1 MIDWFKAFIIMFKAH
16 KGQKDKG
23 GGAYFLHPLR
33 VSLNIKDKR
42 AKVIGLI
49 HDVIEDSDKYKLSDF
64 NFLDEEQVEALKTLT
79 HDKSVHYFDYID
91 KIKKNPLARTVK
103 LSDLKD
109 NMNLKRLKEI
119 TEKDRERFAKYEKA
133 RKILLDAEEYN
144 I

>member
-1 MIDWFKAFIIMFKAH
+1 MIKWFKVFIIMFKAH

-64 NFLDEEQVEALKTLT
+64 NFLDEEQVEALKTLI
-79 HDKSVHYFDYID
+79 HDKSVPYFDYID
-91 KIKKNPLARTVK
+91 KIKKNPLARKVK

>member
-1 MIDWFKAFIIMFKAH
+1 MEPYLFTYI
-16 KGQKDKG
+16 
-23 GGAYFLHPLR
+23 
-33 VSLNIKDKR
+33 
-42 AKVIGLI
+42 
-49 HDVIEDSDKYKLSDF
+49 

-79 HDKSVHYFDYID
+79 HDKSVPYFNYID
-91 KIKKNPLARTVK
+91 KIKKNPLARKVK

-133 RKILLDAEEYN
+133 RKILLDAQEYN

>member
-1 MIDWFKAFIIMFKAH
+1 MINWFKAFIIMFKAH

-79 HDKSVHYFDYID
+79 HDKSVPYFDYID
-91 KIKKNPLARTVK
+91 KIKKNPLTRKVK

-119 TEKDRERFAKYEKA
+119 TEKIEKDLLSMKRREKYF
-133 RKILLDAEEYN
+133 
-144 I
+144 

>member
-1 MIDWFKAFIIMFKAH
+1 MEPYLFIYI
-16 KGQKDKG
+16 
-23 GGAYFLHPLR
+23 
-33 VSLNIKDKR
+33 
-42 AKVIGLI
+42 
-49 HDVIEDSDKYKLSDF
+49 
-64 NFLDEEQVEALKTLT
+64 NFLDEEQLEALKTLT
-79 HDKSVHYFDYID
+79 HDKSVPYFNYID
-91 KIKKNPLARTVK
+91 KIKKNPLARKVK

>member
-1 MIDWFKAFIIMFKAH
+1 MEPYLFTYI
-16 KGQKDKG
+16 
-23 GGAYFLHPLR
+23 
-33 VSLNIKDKR
+33 
-42 AKVIGLI
+42 
-49 HDVIEDSDKYKLSDF
+49 

-79 HDKSVHYFDYID
+79 HDKSVPYFNYID
-91 KIKKNPLARTVK
+91 KIKKNPLERKVK

>member
-1 MIDWFKAFIIMFKAH
+1 MINWFKAFIIMFKAH

-42 AKVIGLI
+42 ARVIGLI

-64 NFLDEEQVEALKTLT
+64 NFLDEEQVEALKTLI
-79 HDKSVHYFDYID
+79 HDKSVPYFDYID
-91 KIKKNPLARTVK
+91 KIKKNPLARKVK

>member
-1 MIDWFKAFIIMFKAH
+1 MEPYLFIYI
-16 KGQKDKG
+16 
-23 GGAYFLHPLR
+23 
-33 VSLNIKDKR
+33 
-42 AKVIGLI
+42 
-49 HDVIEDSDKYKLSDF
+49 
-64 NFLDEEQVEALKTLT
+64 NFLDEEQLEALKTLT
-79 HDKSVHYFDYID
+79 HDKSVPYFDYID
-91 KIKKNPLARTVK
+91 KIKKNPLARKVK

>member
-1 MIDWFKAFIIMFKAH
+1 MEPYLFTYI
-16 KGQKDKG
+16 
-23 GGAYFLHPLR
+23 
-33 VSLNIKDKR
+33 
-42 AKVIGLI
+42 
-49 HDVIEDSDKYKLSDF
+49 
-64 NFLDEEQVEALKTLT
+64 NFLDEEQVEALKALT
-79 HDKSVHYFDYID
+79 HDKSVSYFDYID
-91 KIKKNPLARTVK
+91 KIKKNPLARKVK

>member
-1 MIDWFKAFIIMFKAH
+1 MEPYLFTYI
-16 KGQKDKG
+16 
-23 GGAYFLHPLR
+23 
-33 VSLNIKDKR
+33 
-42 AKVIGLI
+42 
-49 HDVIEDSDKYKLSDF
+49 

-79 HDKSVHYFDYID
+79 HDKSVPYFNYID
-91 KIKKNPLARTVK
+91 KIKKNPLARKVK

-119 TEKDRERFAKYEKA
+119 TEKDRERFAKYEKE

>member
-1 MIDWFKAFIIMFKAH
+1 MEPYLFTYI
-16 KGQKDKG
+16 
-23 GGAYFLHPLR
+23 
-33 VSLNIKDKR
+33 
-42 AKVIGLI
+42 
-49 HDVIEDSDKYKLSDF
+49 

-79 HDKSVHYFDYID
+79 HDKSVPYFNYID
-91 KIKKNPLARTVK
+91 KIKKNPLARKVK

>member
-1 MIDWFKAFIIMFKAH
+1 M
-16 KGQKDKG
+16 
-23 GGAYFLHPLR
+23 
-33 VSLNIKDKR
+33 
-42 AKVIGLI
+42 
-49 HDVIEDSDKYKLSDF
+49 
-64 NFLDEEQVEALKTLT
+64 
-79 HDKSVHYFDYID
+79 
-91 KIKKNPLARTVK
+91 ARKVK

>member
-1 MIDWFKAFIIMFKAH
+1 MEPYLFTYI
-16 KGQKDKG
+16 
-23 GGAYFLHPLR
+23 
-33 VSLNIKDKR
+33 
-42 AKVIGLI
+42 
-49 HDVIEDSDKYKLSDF
+49 

-91 KIKKNPLARTVK
+91 KIKKNPLARKVK

>member
-1 MIDWFKAFIIMFKAH
+1 MEPYLFTYI
-16 KGQKDKG
+16 
-23 GGAYFLHPLR
+23 
-33 VSLNIKDKR
+33 
-42 AKVIGLI
+42 
-49 HDVIEDSDKYKLSDF
+49 

-79 HDKSVHYFDYID
+79 HDKSVPYFDYID
-91 KIKKNPLARTVK
+91 KINKNPLARKVK

>member
-1 MIDWFKAFIIMFKAH
+1 M
-16 KGQKDKG
+16 
-23 GGAYFLHPLR
+23 
-33 VSLNIKDKR
+33 
-42 AKVIGLI
+42 IGLI

-79 HDKSVHYFDYID
+79 HDKSVPYFNYID
-91 KIKKNPLARTVK
+91 KIKKNPLARKVK

-133 RKILLDAEEYN
+133 RKILLYAEEYN

>member
-1 MIDWFKAFIIMFKAH
+1 MEPYLFTYI
-16 KGQKDKG
+16 
-23 GGAYFLHPLR
+23 
-33 VSLNIKDKR
+33 
-42 AKVIGLI
+42 
-49 HDVIEDSDKYKLSDF
+49 

-79 HDKSVHYFDYID
+79 HDKSVPYFDYID
-91 KIKKNPLARTVK
+91 KIKKNPLVRKVK

>member
-1 MIDWFKAFIIMFKAH
+1 MINWFKAFIIMFKAH

-64 NFLDEEQVEALKTLT
+64 NFLDEEQLEALKTLT
-79 HDKSVHYFDYID
+79 HDKFVPYFDYID
-91 KIKKNPLARTVK
+91 KIKKNPLARKVK

-119 TEKDRERFAKYEKA
+119 TKKDRERFAKYEKA

>member
-42 AKVIGLI
+42 AKVIGLL

-91 KIKKNPLARTVK
+91 KIKKNPLARKVK

>member
-1 MIDWFKAFIIMFKAH
+1 MEPYLFIYI
-16 KGQKDKG
+16 
-23 GGAYFLHPLR
+23 
-33 VSLNIKDKR
+33 
-42 AKVIGLI
+42 
-49 HDVIEDSDKYKLSDF
+49 

-79 HDKSVHYFDYID
+79 HDKSVPYFNYID
-91 KIKKNPLARTVK
+91 KIKKNPLARKVK

>member
-1 MIDWFKAFIIMFKAH
+1 MINWFKAFIIMFKAH

-79 HDKSVHYFDYID
+79 HDKSVPYFDYID
-91 KIKKNPLARTVK
+91 KIKKNPLARKVT

-133 RKILLDAEEYN
+133 RKILLDAQEYN

>member
-1 MIDWFKAFIIMFKAH
+1 MEPYLFTYI
-16 KGQKDKG
+16 
-23 GGAYFLHPLR
+23 
-33 VSLNIKDKR
+33 
-42 AKVIGLI
+42 
-49 HDVIEDSDKYKLSDF
+49 

-79 HDKSVHYFDYID
+79 HDKSVPYFDYID
-91 KIKKNPLARTVK
+91 KIKKNPLARKVK

-133 RKILLDAEEYN
+133 RKILLDAQEYN

>member
-1 MIDWFKAFIIMFKAH
+1 MEPYLFTYI
-16 KGQKDKG
+16 
-23 GGAYFLHPLR
+23 
-33 VSLNIKDKR
+33 
-42 AKVIGLI
+42 
-49 HDVIEDSDKYKLSDF
+49 

-79 HDKSVHYFDYID
+79 HDKSVPYFNYID
-91 KIKKNPLARTVK
+91 KIKKNPLARKVK

-119 TEKDRERFAKYEKA
+119 TERDRERFAKYEKA